1 MLGFLF
7 PFKKNCINYYSVFRN
22 KLKVCVGVGGGC
34 STYLKSHVKQ
44 KKKIIKFV
52 VCGYMVYLFCK
63 KSRGDEPLLSF
74 IQCLG
79 IICYGIIIYI
89 LSELA
94 FCITIQQQKI
104 FKRKSSFYDSGR
116 AGFCEKTQ
124 PQKRSSCRLSLVVR
138 GGGNAHPHPHTH
150 TPP

>member
-1 MLGFLF
+1 MLNLSEIS
-7 PFKKNCINYYSVFRN
+7 C
-22 KLKVCVGVGGGC
+22 
-34 STYLKSHVKQ
+34 Q
-44 KKKIIKFV
+44 AEKKIIKFV

-124 PQKRSSCRLSLVVR
+124 PQKRSSD
-138 GGGNAHPHPHTH
+138 
-150 TPP
+150 

>member
-1 MLGFLF
+1 MCG
-7 PFKKNCINYYSVFRN
+7 
-22 KLKVCVGVGGGC
+22 GGGGC

-138 GGGNAHPHPHTH
+138 GGGDAHPHPHTH